1 MAMTLVYHGSPQ
13 IVERPN
19 LAKCRLHS
27 DYGRAFY
34 CTFDEDLAR
43 EWACEDVHSAG
54 YLNTYAVDFDKLS
67 ILDLDDD
74 PNGVLAWIAVL
85 LANRRIDREWDTD
98 SDIAKFVELFG
109 VDLGEHDVVTGYRAD
124 DSYFSIAR
132 AFVSGTIT
140 DIQLAESLRLGELG
154 RQAAF
159 RTQTAI
165 EALSFQSAQRV
176 DPSVWGARRIRR
188 DRKARQEFRTIRK
201 TKSHEGRRI
210 FQILETD
217 GNGVDR

>member
-34 CTFDEDLAR
+34 CTFDEGLAR
-43 EWACEDVHSAG
+43 EWACEDAHSAG
-54 YLNTYAVDFDKLS
+54 YLNTYAVDFGKLS
-67 ILDLDDD
+67 VLDLDDD
-74 PNGVLAWIAVL
+74 PNGVLTWIAVL
-85 LANRRIDREWDTD
+85 LTNRRIDREWDTD

-109 VDLGEHDVVTGYRAD
+109 VDVVCGYRAD

-140 DIQLAESLRLGELG
+140 DIQLADSLRLGELG

-188 DRKARQEFRTIRK
+188 DRKARQEFRTIRN

-210 FQILETD
+210 FQIFETN
-217 GNGVDR
+217 GNGADR